1 MSDKNHIPLI
11 SNSPDD
17 TLAIARAL
25 GAALRPGDV
34 VALYG
39 DLGAGKTLFCK
50 GVGEALGIP
59 PDRIVSPTFTIVTEH
74 EGPVPLTHIDVYRLA
89 GPREAEEIGMRELL
103 SGDGVCL
110 VEWAEKIEK
119 LLPLDCIQVRF
130 SFSDGDRREIA
141 IAVPDLPGFDEFRV
155 RSIRFQPGG

>member
-1 MSDKNHIPLI
+1 MSEIFFT
-11 SNSPDD
+11 SRSPED

-74 EGPVPLTHIDVYRLA
+74 AGGALPLTHVDVYRLA
-89 GPREAEEIGMRELL
+89 GPRDAEEIGMREIL

-110 VEWAEKIEK
+110 VEWADRIEE
-119 LLPLDCIQVRF
+119 LLPTDCIQVRF
-130 SFSDGDRREIA
+130 SFSEDDRWEIA
-141 IAVPDLPGFDEFRV
+141 IVVRDLPGFEELRNW
-155 RSIRFQPGG
+155 SIRFQPGG